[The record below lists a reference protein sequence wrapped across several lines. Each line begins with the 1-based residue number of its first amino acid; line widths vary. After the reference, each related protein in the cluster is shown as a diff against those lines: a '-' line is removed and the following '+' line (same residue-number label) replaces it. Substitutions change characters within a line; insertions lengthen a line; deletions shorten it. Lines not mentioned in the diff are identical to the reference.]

1 MNHYDG
7 RLNFL
12 ASVSVALLLYDV
24 VIGLSGHDNGRMD
37 AFKTASIA
45 APVTAQV
52 K

>member
-1 MNHYDG
+1 MNDYDG

-12 ASVSVALLLYDV
+12 ASVSVALLLSVV